1 MTTPVASPLFNSPN
15 TEKSQVVPN
24 NWQRR
29 TLIANLI
36 AQTGIVLTGAIVR
49 LTASGLGCPTW
60 PECVAG
66 SIAPTSAQTES
77 WHKYVE
83 FGNRLLTFVLL
94 IVALVTIVAIWQH
107 NRDRLNAGL
116 LKRKSLTLFAGG
128 SLVGIFAQAI
138 LGGITVLTGLHP
150 LTIAAHFMV
159 SIGLITVA
167 QVLLT
172 RAQEP
177 DDIPVVGQVPT
188 ALAIGMRVH
197 IWLALSTL
205 VVGTLVTGSG
215 PHAGDTGDIVRLGFD
230 ERTISA
236 IHADFVFIFVGLTV
250 GLLIAL
256 AACNAPAR
264 VMRLAWIVLAICIVQ
279 GVIGYTQYFTGL
291 PWALV
296 AVHVLGACLL
306 WIVCV
311 RFYMSRNLR
320 GVS

>member
-1 MTTPVASPLFNSPN
+1 MQPETAKTQIKLK
-15 TEKSQVVPN
+15 TWEY
-24 NWQRR
+24 R
-29 TLIANLI
+29 TLVANLV

-60 PECVAG
+60 PECVEG

-94 IVALVTIVAIWQH
+94 IVAILTIVAIVQH
-107 NRDRLNAGL
+107 NGLRARSGLN
-116 LKRKSLTLFAGG
+116 KRRPLIILAVG
-128 SLVGIFAQAI
+128 SLVGIFGQAI

-150 LTIAAHFMV
+150 LTVAAHFMV

-172 RAQEP
+172 KAQDS
-177 DDIPVVGQVPT
+177 DDLPIISLVPT
-188 ALAIGMRVH
+188 PIAIGMRIH
-197 IWLALSTL
+197 ILLALSL
-205 VVGTLVTGSG
+205 VAVGTLVTGSG
-215 PHAGDTGDIVRLGFD
+215 PHAGDTADIARLGFD

-236 IHADFVFIFVGLTV
+236 IHADFVFLFVGLTV

-256 AACNAPAR
+256 TATRSDAKII
-264 VMRLAWIVLAICIVQ
+264 RLAWLVFAICIVQ

-306 WIVCV
+306 WIATV
-311 RFYMSRNLR
+311 RFYLSRNLR

>member
-1 MTTPVASPLFNSPN
+1 MSPETSSN
-15 TEKSQVVPN
+15 QVDLK

-29 TLIANLI
+29 TLVANLV

-60 PECVAG
+60 PECVDG
-66 SIAPTSAQTES
+66 SIAPTSEQTES
-77 WHKYVE
+77 WHKYIE

-94 IVALVTIVAIWQH
+94 IVAILTIVAIRQH
-107 NRDRLNAGL
+107 NSARTKAGL
-116 LKRKSLTLFAGG
+116 AKRRSLTFLAGG

-150 LTIAAHFMV
+150 LTVASHFMV

-172 RAQEP
+172 KARET
-177 DDIPVVGQVPT
+177 DDAPVVSLVPAAV
-188 ALAIGMRVH
+188 ALGMRVH
-197 IWLALSTL
+197 IWLALSL
-205 VVGTLVTGSG
+205 VAVGTLVTGTG
-215 PHAGDTGDIVRLGFD
+215 PHAGDTAEIVRLNID
-230 ERTISA
+230 ERTISS
-236 IHADFVFIFVGLTV
+236 IHADIVFLFVGLTV

-256 AACNAPAR
+256 VATHSNAR
-264 VMRLAWIVLAICIVQ
+264 TIRLAWIVFAICLVQ
-279 GVIGYTQYFTGL
+279 GIIGYTQYFTGL

-306 WIVCV
+306 WIATV
-311 RFYMSRNLR
+311 RFYLSRNSR
-320 GVS
+320 GVN